1 MLLDVV
7 VDCVVVVESYA
18 TLAQQLV
25 VSVCVELCTVCVK
38 TEVVVGRVVGAHL
51 GVVVEHCGDEIGTVE
66 HVRSMAEIRW
76 KVKRWW
82 TPYQLTIQVD

>member
-1 MLLDVV
+1 
-7 VDCVVVVESYA
+7 SYA

-51 GVVVEHCGDEIGTVE
+51 SVVVDNCGDERGTVE
-66 HVRSMAEIRW
+66 HVLSIAEIGQE
-76 KVKRWW
+76 VKR
-82 TPYQLTIQVD
+82 

>member
-1 MLLDVV
+1 MDVV
-7 VDCVVVVESYA
+7 VNGVVVVESYT

-38 TEVVVGRVVGAHL
+38 TDIVVGRVVSAHL
-51 GVVVEHCGDEIGTVE
+51 SVVVEHCGDEIGTVE
-66 HVRSMAEIRW
+66 HVLSMAEIRW

-82 TPYQLTIQVD
+82 TPYQLTNQVD